1 MCIRDRLQCGIGT
14 TDPSS
19 STAAAATAPIVVQ
32 HRALVFF
39 QLKSMIDIVEK
50 DLLKAKM
57 PGVTYLRLDGSV
69 PANERQGI
77 VDKFNNDVS
86 VDLLLISTA
95 VGECACI
102 IARLKEIPIF
112 CSSEKYSV
120 LPTGGLGLNLTGADT
135 VIFVEHDWNPMKDL
149 QAMDLSLIHI

>member
-1 MCIRDRLQCGIGT
+1 MQCGIGT

-19 STAAAATAPIVVQ
+19 ATSVAAATAPIVVQ

-95 VGECACI
+95 VGECRVFA
-102 IARLKEIPIF
+102 
-112 CSSEKYSV
+112 
-120 LPTGGLGLNLTGADT
+120 
-135 VIFVEHDWNPMKDL
+135 KDL
-149 QAMDLSLIHI
+149 REKNCV